1 MKKFLKNQKIIVT
14 IIAYA
19 ILVVVLF
26 YFIILPLVSKI
37 GEIKDQIQEGNLN
50 QEMLRE
56 KLAELPKIKQQY
68 DALEEHR
75 SLEDVLLDKNNPVA
89 LIEKLEKV
97 AQESNN
103 KIKISAQ
110 NLESEKKVSN
120 IKSKKVLEE
129 TLVSKLPST
138 EYLQMQISLTGF
150 YNNIINFINKL
161 EGTIYYFDI
170 IGIKI
175 RQSEE
180 NANYNSNLF
189 DQRSPSDSKKTAEEP
204 REKILEAILDVVFY
218 TKQ

>member
-1 MKKFLKNQKIIVT
+1 MKKFLKNQKII
-14 IIAYA
+14 IAISAYA
-19 ILVVVLF
+19 ILVVFLF
-26 YFIILPLVSKI
+26 YFVILPLVSKI
-37 GEIKDQIQEGNLN
+37 EETKDQIQEGNLN

-56 KLAELPKIKQQY
+56 KLTELPKIKQQY

-89 LIEKLEKV
+89 LIEKLEKI

-110 NLESEKKVSN
+110 NSQPEKKSSN
-120 IKSKKVLEE
+120 TKSIKVAEE
-129 TLVSKLPST
+129 TLISKLPST
-138 EYLQMQISLTGF
+138 EYLQMQVSLTGF

-170 IGIKI
+170 VGIKI

-180 NANYNSNLF
+180 NTNYNS
-189 DQRSPSDSKKTAEEP
+189 SPFNQSSPADSKKTAEEP
-204 REKILEAILDVVFY
+204 KEKVLEAILDIVFY

>member
-1 MKKFLKNQKIIVT
+1 MVVFCFICN
-14 IIAYA
+14 IA
-19 ILVVVLF
+19 
-26 YFIILPLVSKI
+26 FI
-37 GEIKDQIQEGNLN
+37 EIEETKDQIQEGNLN

-56 KLAELPKIKQQY
+56 KLTELPKIKQQY

-89 LIEKLEKV
+89 LIEKLEKI

-110 NLESEKKVSN
+110 NSQPEKKSSN
-120 IKSKKVLEE
+120 TKSMVAEE
-129 TLVSKLPST
+129 TLISKLPST
-138 EYLQMQISLTGF
+138 EYLQMQVSLTGF

-170 IGIKI
+170 VGIKI

-180 NANYNSNLF
+180 NTNYNRSPF
-189 DQRSPSDSKKTAEEP
+189 DQNLPADSKKTAEEP
-204 REKILEAILDVVFY
+204 KEKVLEAILDIVFY